1 MANVIT
7 NKTEQYRKGKT
18 HDSLQLNESKQANHK
33 LAVSYDI
40 RPGNEVAPI
49 CSTNRRALHGAY
61 PQAASNYSNIC
72 ECDIQQYRI
81 GVLRG
86 SSWSCVA
93 VCGIIYSTV
102 RTNAGFPALRF
113 RSSVFVNRVRN
124 AIP

>member
-81 GVLRG
+81 VCYEVLHG
-86 SSWSCVA
+86 A
-93 VCGIIYSTV
+93 VSRSVESFIPQSEQTP
-102 RTNAGFPALRF
+102 GFQRYV
-113 RSSVFVNRVRN
+113 SVHPF
-124 AIP
+124 P